1 MNGNSA
7 CRLLIIVSS
16 ALLHLAGCSD
26 AKVPSEPKIRG
37 EAIEA
42 HVAYLADDLL
52 EGREAG
58 KRGFELARRYVA
70 TQFRTMGLRPGNGD
84 SYFQAVPFQVAQVV
98 DGSRALRASSALAEL
113 NFVEYDDFTSRPTLA
128 GQDVVVTAPLV
139 FLGYGINIPSI
150 ERNDYENVDLEGK
163 IAVVVEGAPAAL
175 GSEVR
180 AFYRSTRY
188 HKAIELQKHGAVGV
202 IYLQHRL
209 IASEGNRVRNSKAE
223 KYWSIDDHG
232 HPKYAFSG
240 LKVDLHLLD
249 AGARRLFEASPI
261 SFDDMVASIDNETY
275 TPMELGIQATIRNR
289 VVEREAVS
297 HNVIG
302 ILEGSDPVLKDEYV
316 VMTAHLDGVGMG
328 DEADDNIYNGYYDNA
343 SGIGTMLEV
352 ARAFSLASKRP
363 RRSIMFVA
371 TTAEEK
377 GLLGADYFANSPT
390 VPIDDIVA
398 NINMD
403 MVMFLWPAR
412 DIVGFGAE
420 HSSIADVLSHAAV
433 VAGLERSPDPFP
445 ERGYFTRSDQFPFV
459 QQGVPSVFLATGFKT
474 GEADTDPEA
483 LYNDFMQTHYHN
495 ASDDRNLRFD
505 IASAGRVALANYEMA
520 REIANADQR
529 PKWKKGDFF
538 GELYGTAFTRTE

>member
-1 MNGNSA
+1 
-7 CRLLIIVSS
+7 LIIVSL
-16 ALLHLAGCSD
+16 ALLHLAGCGD
-26 AKVPSEPKIRG
+26 AQAPSEPELSG

-70 TQFRTMGLRPGNGD
+70 TQFRTMGLQPGSGD
-84 SYFQAVPFQVAQVV
+84 SYFQAVPFHVAQVV
-98 DGSRALRASSALAEL
+98 DGSRALKASSALAEL
-113 NFVEYDDFTSRPTLA
+113 NFAEYDEFTSRPTLA
-128 GQDVVVTAPLV
+128 GENVTVTAPLV
-139 FLGYGINIPSI
+139 FLGYGVNIPSI
-150 ERNDYENVDLEGK
+150 ERNDYENVDVEGK

-175 GSEVR
+175 GSAIR

-188 HKAIELQKHGAVGV
+188 HKAIELEKHGAVGV

-209 IASEGNRVRNSKAE
+209 IASEGNRIRNSKAE

-232 HPKYAFSG
+232 HPKYAFGS

-261 SFDDMVASIDNETY
+261 SFDDMVATIDNENY
-275 TPMELGIQATIRNR
+275 TPMELGIEATIRNQ

-302 ILEGSDPVLKDEYV
+302 ILEGSDPALKDEYV

-328 DEADDNIYNGYYDNA
+328 DEAGDNIYNGYYDNA

-352 ARAFSLASKRP
+352 ARAFSLASERP
-363 RRSIMFVA
+363 RRSIMFIA

-377 GLLGADYFANSPT
+377 GLLGADYFANNPT

-398 NINMD
+398 DINMD
-403 MVMFLWPAR
+403 MVMFLWPAK
-412 DIVGFGAE
+412 DVVGFGAE
-420 HSSIADVLSHAAV
+420 HSSIANVLSRAAV

-474 GEADTDPEA
+474 GEAGTDPEA

-505 IASAGRVALANYEMA
+505 TASAGRVAAANYVMA
-520 REIANADQR
+520 REIANADRR
-529 PKWKKGDFF
+529 PKWKKDDFF
-538 GELYGTAFTRTE
+538 GELYGTTLTRTE